1 MADYAALITSLWE
14 TYAAIAAQPAS
25 EWGEGGH
32 NAKMMDLRK
41 IREEIDALEARQ
53 SVESGSGRVFK
64 PLVDSDYG

>member
-1 MADYAALITSLWE
+1 MADYAARIAILES
-14 TYAAIAAQPAS
+14 TYDSIAAQPAS

-41 IREEIDALEARQ
+41 IREEIEAWEIREAN
-53 SVESGSGRVFK
+53 SSGSGRVFK